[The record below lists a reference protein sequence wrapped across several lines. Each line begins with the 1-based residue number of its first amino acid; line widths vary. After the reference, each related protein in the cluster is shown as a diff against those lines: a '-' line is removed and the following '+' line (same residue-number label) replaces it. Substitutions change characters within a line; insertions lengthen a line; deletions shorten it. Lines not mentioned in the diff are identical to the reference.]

1 MSETSPGDTFN
12 LSGDFRGANVTIKS
26 TLTQVSQRIG
36 TLPNTEPSEREEL
49 QQLVAQLNEA
59 LQQVP
64 PAQAEEAEAVAQS
77 AEALVGAATPDKPNK
92 TMLRITAEGFKQAAQ
107 HVADVLPSV
116 VTIATQIAS
125 VITKMTGA

>member
-1 MSETSPGDTFN
+1 M
-12 LSGDFRGANVTIKS
+12 SGDFRGAILNIKS

-49 QQLVAQLNEA
+49 QQLMAQLNEA

-64 PAQAEEAEAVAQS
+64 PAKAEEAEAVAQS
-77 AEALVGAATPDKPNK
+77 AEALVGAATPEKHNK

-125 VITKMTGA
+125 AITKITGA